1 MRNAILALVITG
13 VYILLIV
20 LLPHTMINPG
30 KLVQGHQDLNHS
42 CFKCH
47 DAFNG
52 TPDAKCIACH
62 KLSEIG
68 NDSIRDNPKNLSFHN
83 HLDGLNCIS
92 CHTDHQGVDPM
103 PVSSFNHDLL
113 SENIISNCIN
123 CHEKP
128 ADKIHLKLSPDC
140 KNCHN
145 TTTWKFNGPFNHDLI
160 KGADKNDCVS
170 CHVSPDDNLHAS
182 MKDQCSKCHTTE
194 KWVPSTFDHSKY
206 FGLDQDHNAKCNV
219 CHLNKDYKTYTCY
232 GCHEHTENNIRSEH
246 TEEGIYQY
254 SNCISC
260 HKSSDKHGLE
270 HEGRKHGGDSE
281 GDDD

>member
-1 MRNAILALVITG
+1 
-13 VYILLIV
+13 
-20 LLPHTMINPG
+20 MINPG

-47 DAFNG
+47 DAFKG
-52 TPDAKCIACH
+52 TPDSKCIACH
-62 KLSEIG
+62 TLTEIG
-68 NDSIRDNPKNLSFHN
+68 KDSIHGNRKNLSFHN
-83 HLDGLNCIS
+83 HLDGLRCIS

-113 SENIISNCIN
+113 SEKIISNCIN
-123 CHEKP
+123 CHTKP
-128 ADKIHLKLSPDC
+128 SD
-140 KNCHN
+140 
-145 TTTWKFNGPFNHDLI
+145 DLHF
-160 KGADKNDCVS
+160 S
-170 CHVSPDDNLHAS
+170 L
-182 MKDQCSKCHTTE
+182 KDQCSKCHTTE

-232 GCHEHTENNIRSEH
+232 GCHEHTENNIRSKH
-246 TEEGIYQY
+246 IEEGIYQY

-260 HKSSDKHGLE
+260 HKSSDKHGME
-270 HEGRKHGGDSE
+270 HGGRKQEGGENE